1 MATFR
6 ELLQKNSY
14 KKVFNE
20 IYLEYY
26 KGKTPEDKIAEADSK
41 YLTVYN
47 ELLNIKSKSKTNL
60 CIYLVQA
67 KSFDEEDF
75 IDVCLYDEDSDEVFA
90 MDFTDWSEII
100 DMEVRNTIK
109 ISDVKVLSHIM
120 WEITFWGFSQAK
132 IKDQADL
139 LDKD

>member
-1 MATFR
+1 
-6 ELLQKNSY
+6 
-14 KKVFNE
+14 
-20 IYLEYY
+20 
-26 KGKTPEDKIAEADSK
+26 
-41 YLTVYN
+41 
-47 ELLNIKSKSKTNL
+47 
-60 CIYLVQA
+60 
-67 KSFDEEDF
+67 
-75 IDVCLYDEDSDEVFA
+75 